1 MRTNDILDWIDRQL
15 NREGAPIGYWPTM
28 RRARFCIAAR
38 RAFRRAYSIST
49 PSPESEPWEVWE
61 DPEGFGAGLRVDG
74 ALFRIGSDTLL
85 AELRR
90 MYKE

>member
-1 MRTNDILDWIDRQL
+1 MRTHDIFTWIDRQL
-15 NREGAPIGYWPTM
+15 ASEGAPIGDWPAM

-38 RAFRRAYSIST
+38 RAFRRAYSISS

-61 DPEGFGAGLRVDG
+61 DPDGLGAGLRVDG
-74 ALFRIGSDTLL
+74 VLFRIGADTLL

-90 MYKE
+90 EKN